1 MVLQAVQPVFNPAG
15 DSTDH
20 RANQVMFFERREI
33 GDIKKLNR
41 MQPHLLAG
49 FAEVFERNFRIT
61 PFANRMVDSA
71 FDSRPCRFIGSSE
84 PFGKRCCSGN
94 GDAGC
99 GDSCESIPAGDL
111 RLHKQFLG
119 HSRNTPVSSGRQT
132 AFGPVWRKSTGEIR
146 WSPVSSGALRTAR
159 PAMRYVKWPLVATS
173 FLVGF
178 AFGFGT
184 FPLRN

>member
-49 FAEVFERNFRIT
+49 FAEVFERNFRIA
-61 PFANRMVDSA
+61 PFANGMVDSS
-71 FDSRPCRFIGSSE
+71 FDSRRCCFIGSSE

-94 GDAGC
+94 GGARC

-111 RLHKQFLG
+111 RLHKLFLV

-159 PAMRYVKWPLVATS
+159 PTLGASRVRLLVLS
-173 FLVGF
+173 F
-178 AFGFGT
+178 
-184 FPLRN
+184 